1 MKRHLTVIAAL
12 LSAVCAMAQKTP
24 VEFKADYDRQ
34 VAAVGTSGLGVKGIL
49 EEWNAAWPDDT
60 TMLECCFAY
69 FLSKGREVVIE
80 PRSGKKYLGKAPA
93 FTFKD
98 TTDTDIFFYE
108 IPVYD
113 ETLFA
118 RSQECITRAIKLAPD
133 NLGYRFDEVA
143 ALLDYERES
152 PDMAA
157 AALIETIEYNYSAK
171 PSWNANGGIL
181 SQEDFRLGIME
192 YCYMFFQL
200 GTPSGY
206 ENFKRI
212 SETMLRYAPK
222 DTGFI
227 DNIGAYWQIYKKDY
241 KKATK
246 FYKKALKINPE
257 DYPAITNL
265 RIISKITKK

>member
-1 MKRHLTVIAAL
+1 MKRIVAAVAAL
-12 LSAVCAMAQKTP
+12 LCAVCALAQTSQ
-24 VEFKADYDRQ
+24 EFKASYDRQ

-49 EEWNAAWPDDT
+49 EAWNAAFPDDT
-60 TMLECCFAY
+60 TMLESCFTY
-69 FLSKGREVVIE
+69 FLTKGREVVIE
-80 PRSGKKYLGKAPA
+80 PRVGKKYLGKAPA

-98 TTDTDIFFYE
+98 TTGTDVFFYE

-113 ETLFA
+113 DALFT
-118 RSQECITRAIKLAPD
+118 RSQECISRAIKLAPN

-143 ALLDYERES
+143 ALLDYEKES

-157 AALIETIEYNYSAK
+157 SALIGTIGYNYTAK
-171 PSWNANGGIL
+171 PVWNASGGVL
-181 SQEDFRLGIME
+181 TQEDFRQGVME

-212 SETMLRYAPK
+212 SETMLRYEPK

-246 FYKKALKINPE
+246 FYKKALKINPQ
-257 DYPAITNL
+257 DYPALTNL
-265 RIISKITKK
+265 RIINKIKKK